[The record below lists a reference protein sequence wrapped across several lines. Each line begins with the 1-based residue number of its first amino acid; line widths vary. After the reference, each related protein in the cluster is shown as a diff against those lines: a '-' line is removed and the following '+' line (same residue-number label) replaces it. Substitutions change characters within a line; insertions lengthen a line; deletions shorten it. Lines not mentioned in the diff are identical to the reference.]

1 MKTDLTVRLIKRL
14 AYAFVGLLAG
24 DAVLLLYLLL
34 NALITRS
41 VLLAVQM
48 GEPARQIPNALQ
60 VFVLYAGF
68 SIAGWLLV
76 GLPIALLLPA
86 RSITDMWWP
95 LRVLVGATLG
105 PLALFGVLALVSR
118 GHISFPGSFR
128 GLGLLWAF
136 AALVSTVAFVTYAS
150 LLRKGRVVGA

>member
-1 MKTDLTVRLIKRL
+1 MKTDPTVKGIKRL

-34 NALITRS
+34 NAILMRS
-41 VLLAVQM
+41 VLLAVHM
-48 GEPARQIPNALQ
+48 GEPAKQIPNALQ
-60 VFVLYAGF
+60 MFVLYAGF
-68 SIAGWLLV
+68 SVAGWLLV

-86 RSITDMWWP
+86 RSITNMWWP

-105 PLALFGVLALVSR
+105 PLALFGVLAVLSR
-118 GHISFPGSFR
+118 GHLSFPGSFR

-136 AALVSTVAFVTYAS
+136 SALVSTVAFVAYAS
-150 LLRKGRVVGA
+150 LLRKGRVVGV